1 MTAQANAWLLVW
13 HWAKLRYN
21 PQVARAEWCARVLQC
36 VQGSQMIS
44 ELLGVPFHGCQRPR
58 EQPWLS
64 MKFYSKPRKWREI
77 SQFQTHPGAVWG
89 VSRENIKRSGKKL
102 ISDRI
107 QEPKPTTVCSGN
119 VPQMS
124 STRCWDRSSD
134 KCIRLEAGWCHYKE
148 QGEAFK
154 LADVLLIFT
163 SPSGMTL
170 IICS

>member
-1 MTAQANAWLLVW
+1 MCPCPSVCPRMPDDLRAPVCPFPWLQSL
-13 HWAKLRYN
+13 
-21 PQVARAEWCARVLQC
+21 
-36 VQGSQMIS
+36 
-44 ELLGVPFHGCQRPR
+44 RPR
-58 EQPWLS
+58 AQPWLS
-64 MKFYSKPRKWREI
+64 LKFYGKPRKQREI

-102 ISDRI
+102 ISDRT
-107 QEPKPTTVCSGN
+107 QEPKSTTVCSGS

-134 KCIRLEAGWCHYKE
+134 KCIGLEAGWCHYKE